1 LSGEKMD
8 LMPKLKLGKHKPK
21 FPLIQG
27 GMGVRIS
34 GPNLAGAV
42 AKAGGVGTIATV
54 GLAVASSDYDGSNYF
69 EANKKEIIKCLHQA
83 RNEAPDGVMAV
94 NIMVALTD
102 YEDQVR
108 ASCEGGADVI
118 ISGAG
123 LPLSLPG
130 ITKDYPD
137 VALVPI
143 VSSLKAVRITI
154 KRWGKQYGRLP
165 DGFVVETPLYAGGHL
180 GVTKEE
186 QVFSEQF
193 SPEKVIPEIKEY
205 LEKELKVD
213 IPIVAA
219 GGVWNRS
226 DMLRMFELGA
236 SGVQMG
242 TRFMVAVEG
251 DASDAYKDIILRAK
265 GNDVVIIKSPVGIP
279 GRVLRSPF
287 IDRYLK
293 GNVESKPCF
302 ANCLHH
308 CSYRRGEK
316 TFCIAQALVDA
327 FWGRWEEGLF
337 FCGTNVSKLTK
348 QESVEEIFQD
358 LFGN

>member
-1 LSGEKMD
+1 MGIKS
-8 LMPKLKLGKHKPK
+8 MPELRLGKHKPR
-21 FPLIQG
+21 FPLVQG

-42 AKAGGVGTIATV
+42 ANAGGVGTIATV
-54 GLAVASSDYDGSNYF
+54 GLAVTSSDYNGKNYF
-69 EANKKEIIKCLHQA
+69 EANRREIIRCLHKAKKEAPSGII
-83 RNEAPDGVMAV
+83 AV

-123 LPLSLPG
+123 LPLGLPE
-130 ITKDYPD
+130 ITKDFSD

-143 VSSLKAVRITI
+143 VSSLKAVRII
-154 KRWGKQYGRLP
+154 VKRWEKNYGRLP
-165 DGFVVETPLYAGGHL
+165 DGFVVESPLYAGGHL

-186 QVFSEQF
+186 QVYSPEF
-193 SPEKVIPEIKEY
+193 SPERVIPEIKEY

-213 IPIVAA
+213 IPIIAA
-219 GGVWNRS
+219 GGVWDRA
-226 DMLRMFELGA
+226 DMFRMFDLGA

-242 TRFMVAVEG
+242 TRFMTSVEG
-251 DASDAYKDIILRAK
+251 DASEEYKDIILRAK
-265 GNDVVIIKSPVGIP
+265 DNDVVIIKSPVGIP

-293 GNVESKPCF
+293 GDVDSKPCI

-308 CSYRRGEK
+308 CSYRKGEK

-327 FWGRWEEGLF
+327 FFGRWEDGLF

-348 QESVEEIFQD
+348 KETVSEIFKD
-358 LFGN
+358 LFEE

>member
-1 LSGEKMD
+1 MYCKD
-8 LMPKLKLGKHKPK
+8 VNLMPELRLGKHKPR
-21 FPLIQG
+21 FPLVQG

-34 GPNLAGAV
+34 GPKLAGAV

-54 GLAVASSDYDGSNYF
+54 GLAVTSPDYNGRNYF
-69 EANKKEIIKCLHQA
+69 EANKKEIIKCLQQA
-83 RNEAPDGVMAV
+83 RKEAPEGVIAV

-123 LPLSLPG
+123 LPLNLPG
-130 ITKDYPD
+130 ITKDFPD

-143 VSSLKAVRITI
+143 VSSLKAVRII
-154 KRWGKQYGRLP
+154 VKRWEKQYGRLP

-180 GVTKEE
+180 GVTKED
-186 QVFSEQF
+186 QVFSPEF
-193 SPEKVIPEIKEY
+193 SPERVLPEIKAY
-205 LEKELKVD
+205 LEDELKVD
-213 IPIVAA
+213 IPIIAA
-219 GGVWNRS
+219 GGVWDRR

-242 TRFMVAVEG
+242 TRFTVAVEG
-251 DASDAYKDIILRAK
+251 DASEEYKDIILRAK
-265 GNDVVIIKSPVGIP
+265 DNEVVIIKSPVGIP
-279 GRVLRSPF
+279 GRVLLSPF
-287 IDRYLK
+287 IERYLK
-293 GNVESKPCF
+293 GDVESKPCF

-308 CSYRRGEK
+308 CSYRNGEK

-327 FWGRWEEGLF
+327 FFGRWEEGLF
-337 FCGTNVSKLTK
+337 FCGSNVSKLTRK
-348 QESVEEIFQD
+348 ESVAEIFKD
-358 LFGN
+358 LFEN